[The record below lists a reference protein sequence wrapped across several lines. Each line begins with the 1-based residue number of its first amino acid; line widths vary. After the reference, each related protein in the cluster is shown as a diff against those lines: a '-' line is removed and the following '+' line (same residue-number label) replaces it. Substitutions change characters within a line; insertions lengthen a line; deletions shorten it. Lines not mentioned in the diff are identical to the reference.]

1 MLYSVIIKNLKHMK
15 YLSVE
20 PGKDAKKD
28 VHYKYGTLIG
38 TLKGM
43 LLYSDMEEDAFKCG
57 VRALVE
63 VLDPSNVFDASTI
76 KDVLSRAKARG
87 YNVNEIVKEV
97 NLIHE

>member
-1 MLYSVIIKNLKHMK
+1 MK

-20 PGKDAKKD
+20 PGKDANKE

-38 TLKGM
+38 TLKSM

-63 VLDPSNVFDASTI
+63 VLDPSNVFDQSNI
-76 KDVLSRAKARG
+76 KAVLDRAKARG

-97 NLIHE
+97 NLLHE